1 VADGDEGLGGPTAAL
16 RSNHTAA
23 SGCQPHEIGK
33 QMTRASLRKATAA
46 LAAASLLALAAGCG
60 DSGDDDTSSGTS
72 DGDGISGKRIVLIA
86 GSNTNPWAGHF
97 NEVFTAAVEKE
108 GGEVDQQLTLDSAE
122 QVQLFNQAL
131 SSHPDLIAT
140 ELLDTSAMV
149 ASLKKAAQMDVP
161 VVVFD
166 GPPDP
171 SVLDDVMTVTS
182 NDEQLGEIAAQNLV
196 EGMEAAGMDSGGFV
210 IMSGSLSMILTNNR
224 LDGFHKYM
232 EDYPQ
237 YEELEIAD
245 TGWDPEKATEQV
257 TQLFAK
263 YGDELN
269 AVYGMADYL
278 ALPAIQAGEQ
288 AGRTPNEDLVVVGG
302 NCFKAG
308 IDAIKAGTYF
318 ATGTQDPGTVAER
331 TAEYVSAYFAGDDPD
346 QHTTIDW
353 DRVTKETVD
362 QFAEQ
367 CSHA

>member
-1 VADGDEGLGGPTAAL
+1 
-16 RSNHTAA
+16 
-23 SGCQPHEIGK
+23 
-33 QMTRASLRKATAA
+33 MTRASVRKTTAL
-46 LAAASLLALAAGCG
+46 LAAASLLSLVAGCG
-60 DSGDDDTSSGTS
+60 DSGDDKASEKS
-72 DGDGISGKRIVLIA
+72 DDSGISGKRIVLIA

-97 NEVFTAAVEKE
+97 NKVFTAAVEKA
-108 GGEVDQQLTLDSAE
+108 GGTVDQQLTLDSAE

-131 SSHPDLIAT
+131 SSRPDLIAT

-182 NDEQLGEIAAQNLV
+182 NDEQLGEIAGQNLV

-210 IMSGSLSMILTNNR
+210 VMSGSLSMILTNNR
-224 LDGFHKYM
+224 LDGFRAYM
-232 EDYPQ
+232 ADYPQ
-237 YEELEIAD
+237 YEELEVVD

-263 YGDELN
+263 YGDDLN

-278 ALPAIQAGEQ
+278 ALPAIQAGQQ
-288 AGRTPNEDLVVVGG
+288 AGRTPNQDLVVVGG

-331 TAEYVSAYFAGDDPD
+331 TAEYVSDYFAGENPD
-346 QHTTIDW
+346 QHTTVDW

>member
-1 VADGDEGLGGPTAAL
+1 
-16 RSNHTAA
+16 
-23 SGCQPHEIGK
+23 
-33 QMTRASLRKATAA
+33 MTRASVRKTTAGF
-46 LAAASLLALAAGCG
+46 AAASVLALVAGCG
-60 DSGDDDTSSGTS
+60 GSGDDKSS
-72 DGDGISGKRIVLIA
+72 DGSDDSGIAGKRIVLIA
-86 GSNTNPWAGHF
+86 GSNTNPWAGYF
-97 NEVFTAAVEKE
+97 NEVFTSAVEKA

-131 SSHPDLIAT
+131 SSRPDLIAT

-149 ASLKKAAQMDVP
+149 ASLKKAAKMDVP

-210 IMSGSLSMILTNNR
+210 VMSGSLSMILTNNR
-224 LDGFHKYM
+224 LDGFHAYM
-232 EDYPQ
+232 ADYPQ
-237 YEELEIAD
+237 YEELEVVD

-263 YGDELN
+263 YGDDLD

-288 AGRTPNEDLVVVGG
+288 AGRTPNKDLVVVGG

-331 TAEYVSAYFAGDDPD
+331 TAEYVSEYFAGENPP
-346 QHTTIDW
+346 QHTTVDW
-353 DRVTKETVD
+353 DRVTQDSVD
-362 QFAEQ
+362 EFAEQ

>member
-1 VADGDEGLGGPTAAL
+1 
-16 RSNHTAA
+16 
-23 SGCQPHEIGK
+23 
-33 QMTRASLRKATAA
+33 MTRASVRKTTGV
-46 LAAASLLALAAGCG
+46 LAAVSVLALVAACGGSGEDEKESG
-60 DSGDDDTSSGTS
+60 DS
-72 DGDGISGKRIVLIA
+72 DGGGIAGKRIVLVA
-86 GSNTNPWAGHF
+86 GSNTNPWAGYF
-97 NEVFTAAVEKE
+97 NEVFTTAVEKA

-140 ELLDTSAMV
+140 ELLDTSAMI
-149 ASLKKAAQMDVP
+149 ASLKKAAQMKVP

-182 NDEQLGEIAAQNLV
+182 NDEQLGEIAGQNLV
-196 EGMEAAGMDSGGFV
+196 EGMEAAGMDSGGYV

-224 LDGFHKYM
+224 LDGFHAYM
-232 EDYPQ
+232 ADYPQ
-237 YEELEIAD
+237 YEELEILD

-257 TQLFAK
+257 TQMFAK
-263 YGDELN
+263 YGDDLS

-278 ALPAIQAGEQ
+278 ALPAIQAGQQ
-288 AGRTPNEDLVVVGG
+288 AGRTPNKDLVVVGG

-308 IDAIKAGTYF
+308 IDAIKAGTYY
-318 ATGTQDPGTVAER
+318 ATGTQDPGTMAEQ
-331 TAEYVSAYFAGDDPD
+331 TVEYVTQYFAGEDPP
-346 QHTTIDW
+346 QHTTADW